1 MNEIEQLKKES
12 ENKADLVSIGA
23 HQIRTSLTAF
33 KWTLKM
39 FLNQEIGNINEAQ
52 KNYLEKIIDT
62 NEHTITLVNNL
73 LNLNHTKDIPTE
85 PDFKLTDIT
94 ITINKVIDLF
104 FGESK
109 NKNINLVFEKPEGAF
124 PKINCDESMIAV
136 AIENLIENALKY
148 SENNTDIK
156 ISLKHLESEN
166 KISILINNK
175 GIGINEE
182 DKANI
187 FSKFFRGSNAIAKE
201 KTGSGFGLFTTK
213 NIVEKHRG
221 EIRFEN
227 SEEEGT
233 TFIISLPIS

>member
-12 ENKADLVSIGA
+12 ENKSDLVSIGA

-39 FLNQEIGNINEAQ
+39 FLNQEIGNINEEQ

-73 LNLNHTKDIPTE
+73 LNLNHAKDIPTE

-94 ITINKVIDLF
+94 ITIKKVVYLF

-109 NKNINLVFEKPEGAF
+109 NKNINLVFENRDGNF
-124 PKINCDESMIAV
+124 PKVNCDESMIAV

-156 ISLKHLESEN
+156 ISLKHLKEEN
-166 KISILINNK
+166 KISISINNK
-175 GIGINEE
+175 GIGINKE
-182 DKANI
+182 DEANI
-187 FSKFFRGSNAIAKE
+187 FNKFFRGSNAIAKE
-201 KTGSGFGLFTTK
+201 KTGTGFGLFTTK
-213 NIVEKHRG
+213 NIIEKHRG
-221 EIRFEN
+221 KIWFEN
-227 SEEEGT
+227 NEEQGT
-233 TFIISLPIS
+233 TFIITLPIS